1 MTKTDVL
8 IIGGSAAGFVT
19 AMTSRSN
26 YPDKSVTLIRKEK
39 KTVVPCGIPYI
50 FGSLESSEKNLMPEG
65 KLQEMGVNVLVDTVI
80 SVDLDAK
87 VCNTK
92 NGEQISFDK
101 IVFATGSIPKVPQ
114 WLEGKDLEN
123 VFVIPKD
130 KEYLDYVSS
139 QLQDKKNIVVVGGG
153 FIGVEVSDEL
163 NKAGKNVTL
172 IEMLPHILGLVFD
185 EKMGESVQNVLQS
198 RGVTVKTGHPLKAI
212 TGTDKVTGVT
222 LENGDTIEADAVIL
236 SMGYEPNTQLA
247 KAAGLAINR
256 FGQIDVD
263 EYMRTDNYD
272 VFAVGDCAQK
282 RDFFTRRITP
292 TMLASTA
299 CAEARTV
306 GMNLFSLYTTKNFK
320 GTLSIFFTALGEQGF
335 GHAGLTCPQAQEQQL
350 PSFCARFEGID
361 KHPGTLPNTHK
372 VGVELVVAKGSGLIL
387 GGSVAGGPSTG
398 ELVNIIGLAI
408 QNNMTVHDMITVQI
422 GTHPLLTAP
431 PTAYPIIK
439 AAEMAVKT
447 LHK

>member
-19 AMTSRSN
+19 AMTARSN
-26 YPDKSVTLIRKEK
+26 YPDKSVMVIRKEK

-50 FGSLESSEKNLMPEG
+50 FGSLESSEKNLMPDG
-65 KLQEMGVNVLVDTVI
+65 KLQEMGVNVLVDVVT
-80 SVDLDAK
+80 SVELDTK
-87 VCNTK
+87 VCHTK
-92 NGEQISFDK
+92 GGDDISFDK
-101 IVFATGSIPKVPQ
+101 IVFATGSIPKIPN
-114 WLEGKDLEN
+114 WLEGKDLDN

-130 KEYLDYVSS
+130 KDYLDSIS
-139 QLQDKKNIVVVGGG
+139 EQLHDNQNIVVVGGG

-163 NKAGKNVTL
+163 NKAGKHVTL
-172 IEMLPHILGLVFD
+172 VEVLPHILGMVFD
-185 EKMGESVQNVLQS
+185 EKMSERAQNALQA
-198 RGVTVKTGHPLKAI
+198 RGVTVKTGHGIKAI
-212 TGTDKVTGVT
+212 TGNEKVSGVV
-222 LENGDTIEADAVIL
+222 LDNGDTIEADAVIL

-247 KAAGLAINR
+247 KSAGLATNR
-256 FGQIDVD
+256 YGQIDVD
-263 EYMRTDNYD
+263 EYMRTDNYN

-282 RDFFTRRITP
+282 RDFFTRRVTP

-299 CAEARTV
+299 CAEARIV

-320 GTLSIFFTALGEQGF
+320 GTLSIFFTALGDDGF
-335 GHAGLTCPQAQEQQL
+335 GAAGLTVAEAQKQQL
-350 PSFCARFEGID
+350 PAFGSIFEGVD

-372 VGVELVVAKGSGLIL
+372 QIVELVVAKGSGLIL

-398 ELVNIIGLAI
+398 ELVNIISLAI
-408 QNNMTVHDMITVQI
+408 QNNMTVYDLITTQI

-439 AAEMAVKT
+439 AAEMAMKQ